1 MQAALAKYGNE
12 ATREVPTPQGG
23 LGKTMEIRT
32 DPDYKPEF
40 LDRMTYEPKQA
51 EFRASMPE
59 ILSKFVSDVRKK

>member
-1 MQAALAKYGNE
+1 
-12 ATREVPTPQGG
+12 VPTPQGG
-23 LGKTMEIRT
+23 LGKTMEIRA

>member
-23 LGKTMEIRT
+23 LGKTMEIRA
-32 DPDYKPEF
+32 DP
-40 LDRMTYEPKQA
+40 
-51 EFRASMPE
+51 ASMPE